1 MTYAADYAYLVKR
14 YGNTRMGRYLA
25 HRDALANATN
35 RKAN

>member
-14 YGNTRMGRYLA
+14 YGNTRLGRFLA
-25 HRDALANATN
+25 RRDATANLKN